1 MRSAESLLVTPFAL
15 GGTTIAGLLLLATFF
30 GVRKLGYHEL
40 HEFQRVW
47 KRAGQQKRV
56 FARDIALRKA
66 TTELRN
72 LHDFDRVIELLEK
85 CLRHDFDGFEVVL
98 HPQDPSDDALD
109 KPWVGPVQR
118 VWKNGYEE
126 RLLFTLELTT
136 PKYGLIGT
144 LSMHRQAGAGWL
156 VDTDLLAGDLQR
168 SLGIAIRIA
177 SCGPPPRSRAPLLRQ
192 RF

>member
-1 MRSAESLLVTPFAL
+1 MLSLSLLHPSHLVAL
-15 GGTTIAGLLLLATFF
+15 PIAGLLLLATFF

-168 SLGIAIRIA
+168 SLGIAIENCILR
-177 SCGPPPRSRAPLLRQ
+177 PPAQITSPA
-192 RF
+192 FEAAV